1 MGLQALL
8 LNIITIATTSA
19 LLLIAPC
26 SSTSFTLQPLNLHPN
41 FTLQSLY
48 KPSQYPF
55 VTPQEEIF
63 LTQDPSDS
71 GHTSR
76 PLYNVGRITYNQS
89 MQIKDASNQVLSF
102 FTVFSFNITTT
113 TKYNESGDGIAFV
126 MTTDPKPPINSTG
139 RFIGLMPEMLKD
151 RHQQFMAV
159 EFDSFQNLEAEI
171 LDPSASHIGID
182 ISSLASVKVYDTADQ
197 SHPLYLYNN
206 YTITAWVSY
215 NASTHLIQVWATNS
229 SHPDQRPLIPVLSS
243 TQNLSRVFENHTNIY
258 VGITAASGNNSQAT
272 ILYSWNFTVVEDPP
286 KRTSSPPLLSNR
298 TSSSPLLKRTSS
310 SPLPVLRILIPALVS
325 AFTLTLAIAVAVIA
339 FCRRKALAL
348 REQRSRAAIE
358 DASVS
363 VHRYRYNELRRATQ
377 NFSEERKIGRGG
389 FSTVYKGILRDD
401 TEVAIKKMKDGLVE
415 ADIIAREV
423 QIISKIKHRNLLELE
438 GWCYERGEALLVY
451 KYMSKG
457 SLDSYL
463 YGEKRRC
470 GEELDSKARFKI
482 IVGVA
487 AGLAYL
493 HRGLDECILHRDVKA
508 ANVLLTEMLES
519 KLGDFGLARLI
530 AHDEIVTITAA
541 GTIGYVAPEVVHT
554 GRVTEKADVYSFGVL
569 ALEVA
574 CGRKAIDPYSST
586 YSRLVDWVW
595 LLCQKSTI
603 MDALDPS
610 LMPDT
615 MAMSALAEDPI
626 RAAIENEELKKWA
639 CVLRLGLLC
648 CQADPDM
655 RPFMREVHQALK
667 DCVVLPPPSSWS
679 LYPAPSPRPN
689 AEAVST
695 STSELVEFFSLPHSS

>member
-8 LNIITIATTSA
+8 LTIITITTTSA

-26 SSTSFTLQPLNLHPN
+26 SSTSFTLQPLNLQPN
-41 FTLQSLY
+41 FILQSLY
-48 KPSQYPF
+48 KPTQYPF
-55 VTPQEEIF
+55 VTPQGEIF
-63 LTQDPSDS
+63 LTQDPSADS

-76 PLYNVGRITYNQS
+76 PLYNVGRITYNQPL
-89 MQIKDASNQVLSF
+89 QIKDASNQLLSF
-102 FTVFSFNITTT
+102 FTTFAFNITTT

-126 MTTDPKPPINSTG
+126 MTTDPEPPPNSTG
-139 RFIGLMPEMLKD
+139 RFLGLMPETPKD
-151 RHQQFMAV
+151 RHQRFLAI
-159 EFDSFQNLEAEI
+159 EFDTFQNLQAEI
-171 LDPSASHIGID
+171 LDPSASHIGLD
-182 ISSLASVKVYDTADQ
+182 ISSLASVKPVFDTANK
-197 SHPLYLYNN
+197 SHPLHLYNN

-229 SHPDQRPLIPVLSS
+229 SHPERPLTPILSS
-243 TQNLSRVFENHTNIY
+243 TQNLSRVFKNHTSIY
-258 VGITAASGNNSQAT
+258 VGITAASGNNSQVT
-272 ILYSWNFTVVEDPP
+272 ILYSWNFTVVGEP
-286 KRTSSPPLLSNR
+286 S
-298 TSSSPLLKRTSS
+298 KRTSS
-310 SPLPVLRILIPALVS
+310 SPLPVLRILIPVLVS
-325 AFTLTLAIAVAVIA
+325 VLTLTLAICAIALIA
-339 FCRRKALAL
+339 FRRRKALAL
-348 REQRSRAAIE
+348 HEQRNRAAIE
-358 DASVS
+358 NASVS

-377 NFSEERKIGRGG
+377 NFSRERKIGRGG
-389 FSTVYKGILRDD
+389 FSSVYKGILHDE

-451 KYMSKG
+451 NYMPKG

-508 ANVLLTEMLES
+508 ANVLLTETLES

-595 LLCQKSTI
+595 LLCQQKSTI

-610 LMPDT
+610 LTSDT
-615 MAMSALAEDPI
+615 MAMPALAEDPI
-626 RAAIENEELKKWA
+626 RAAIANEELQKWA
-639 CVLRLGLLC
+639 CVLHLGLLC

-655 RPFMREVHQALK
+655 RPFMIEVHQALK
-667 DCVVLPPPSSWS
+667 DCVVLPPPSSWT
-679 LYPAPSPRPN
+679 LYPAPPPRPN

-695 STSELVEFFSLPHSS
+695 STLEPLEFLSLPHAS